1 MTTTITQ
8 PLLMAIETLEMSK
21 AHINE
26 AMLTRLKALLP
37 DNGDVIESDIE
48 LFEIDDLTE
57 MKALVKSIQ
66 KQVVN
71 DRGEILSTATIRD
84 LSSLTGCIT
93 SLVRLFKVEQSSIDN
108 AKEIDEIFNA
118 CLASIGTLTPEQQ
131 KPFFDELSDTKWGMV
146 RDIPK

>member
-1 MTTTITQ
+1 MNNTVIK
-8 PLLMAIETLEMSK
+8 PLETAIETLEMSQ
-21 AHINE
+21 AH
-26 AMLTRLKALLP
+26 LTECMQVRLQALLP
-37 DNGDVIESDIE
+37 DKGDVTAPEIEP
-48 LFEIDDLTE
+48 FEIDDLTE
-57 MKALVKSIQ
+57 MKALVKNIQ

-118 CLASIGTLTPEQQ
+118 CLASIGMLTPEQQ
-131 KPFFDELSDTKWGMV
+131 KPFFTELSKSKYGMV
-146 RDIPK
+146 RDARK

>member
-8 PLLMAIETLEMSK
+8 PLLTAIETLEMSK

-26 AMLTRLKALLP
+26 QMLARLQALLP
-37 DNGDVIESDIE
+37 DKGDAIEPEIE
-48 LFEIDDLTE
+48 PFEIDDLTE
-57 MKALVKSIQ
+57 MKALVKNIQ

-108 AKEIDEIFNA
+108 AKAIDEIFNA
-118 CLASIGTLTPEQQ
+118 CMASLSKLTPEQQ
-131 KPFFDELSDTKWGMV
+131 KPFMDELSNPRWGMV
-146 RDIPK
+146 